1 MRIGTEL
8 KCPYCSSERIFRK
21 RRTHWMR
28 LFPSKRY
35 DCRNC
40 RAEFIKL
47 FGFITIKL
55 NKGQFDLVRLNSG
68 KNHC

>member
-1 MRIGTEL
+1 MRIGTGL

-28 LFPSKRY
+28 LFPSKKY

-40 RAEFIKL
+40 RAEFITITTLIKIKCYQGMSRL
-47 FGFITIKL
+47 FGLKQ
-55 NKGQFDLVRLNSG
+55 N
-68 KNHC
+68 